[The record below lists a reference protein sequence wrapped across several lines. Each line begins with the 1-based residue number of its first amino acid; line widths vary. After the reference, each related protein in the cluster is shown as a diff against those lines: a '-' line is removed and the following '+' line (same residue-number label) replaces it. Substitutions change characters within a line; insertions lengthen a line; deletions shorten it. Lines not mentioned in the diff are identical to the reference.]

1 MTMPDHRRYVGWMTD
16 DLIDIA
22 EYQRLLIRLILFQ
35 VLLFIVQIPLGPSLF
50 LALLSVIPGLLTIV
64 VAYRLVVT
72 LRLNWSS
79 LYLLSL
85 FVPFVK
91 LITIYLLSK
100 RASQVLKSQGL
111 RVTSTGITGA
121 ELRRLK
127 TGS

>member
-1 MTMPDHRRYVGWMTD
+1 MPDHRRYVGWMTD